1 MIRSKKIRFELS
13 AEEFLFIMCWKILLL
28 QFDQNWELEEVIKHH
43 FYVKIK
49 KIFYHPLLLILT
61 SLVSSNKI
69 SKINFWDK

>member
-49 KIFYHPLLLILT
+49 KIFLP
-61 SLVSSNKI
+61 SSI
-69 SKINFWDK
+69 VNFNQSCVL